1 MGFFLGGIFG
11 FHMHRSY
18 ILDWPA
24 ILSRVRGNTVI
35 EGNEEGNVVCCR
47 GVVFLLGC
55 CIK

>member
-1 MGFFLGGIFG
+1 MGFFLGGIFS

-35 EGNEEGNVVCCR
+35 EGNGEGSVMCCH